1 MHALTSN
8 TKNAIPLVAIDAKGY
23 PAWLRKLPARERD
36 WLTAAGFEAATGKF
50 MLVPGAYGKPM
61 KVVVGA
67 DFSTDPIW
75 SLAGLS
81 DALPAGIYKLD
92 ARLTADTAT
101 QVALG
106 WELGAYRFTRYKSA
120 PRKPAELVWP
130 GECDRKE
137 VEHLARAIYLA
148 RDLINTPCEDLGP
161 PDLAAA
167 AKKVADE
174 FGARFKLISG
184 ELLLKHN
191 YPTIHAVGRASAVRP
206 A

>member
-8 TKNAIPLVAIDAKGY
+8 TKNAIPLVAIDAKRY
-23 PAWLRKLPARERD
+23 PAWVKKLPARERD
-36 WLTAAGFEAATGKF
+36 WLTAAGFDAAPGRF
-50 MLVPGAYGKPM
+50 MLVPGASGKPT

-67 DFSTDPIW
+67 DFTTDPIW

-81 DALPAGIYKLD
+81 ETLPAGTYKLE
-92 ARLTADTAT
+92 ARLSADTAT

-106 WELGAYRFTRYKSA
+106 WELGAYRFTRYKNA
-120 PRKPAELVWP
+120 ARLPANLVWP

-137 VEHLARAIYLA
+137 VERLARAIYLA

-161 PDLAAA
+161 PDLAAE

-174 FGARFKLISG
+174 FGARFK
-184 ELLLKHN
+184 
-191 YPTIHAVGRASAVRP
+191 
-206 A
+206 